1 MAKRPSKQTAKAEPA
16 LTTRALDHGEAAS
29 GAASLRAG
37 FCFTSHDDLAFAL
50 GFPHFKYL
58 TEDTEDPRAEAER
71 LLIHGY
77 PYQHVAYP
85 RKAVERLLRALAL
98 PVAFD
103 LTPDAVVLRPEA
115 VAALDRSEPMTEGEA
130 LSILSSILTKDCPP
144 PSAPVMHL
152 LCEAMFGPDKVS
164 SAILK
169 ALESIRTELWISYG
183 HVLQE
188 SIDVLALMSLR
199 LTSAGQ
205 DQTLSALRDLQS
217 KVLERAKQGFD
228 VTAAERDL
236 ATSPNSVVPVV
247 DGRSDPVAWR
257 AEMLRR
263 KALKQHV
270 DLVRGGANGCGFD
283 VANQTDIV
291 TPPRPVFRASAEA
304 VKAARLKR
312 KDEPW
317 YSLPD
322 PRLVFLGGDDVYRV
336 ERDLWSRAQT
346 PTPPAEAQAIIL
358 ERFGRIRSPVTVEL
372 ALDMA
377 AKSRAKAA
385 AKAWLLAHLD
395 DARPVLDGLAKGSS
409 RLAKDA
415 KDFLGK
421 LPS

>member
-1 MAKRPSKQTAKAEPA
+1 MAKRPSKQAAAAEPA

-29 GAASLRAG
+29 GAAAVRAG

-58 TEDTEDPRAEAER
+58 TSDTADPRAEAER

-85 RKAVERLLRALAL
+85 RGAVERLLRALAL
-98 PVAFD
+98 PVAYD

-115 VAALDRSEPMTEGEA
+115 VAALDRAEPMTKGEA
-130 LSILSSILTKDCPP
+130 LTILSSVLAREPCPP
-144 PSAPVMHL
+144 PSTPVILL
-152 LCEAMFGPDKVS
+152 LCEAMFGPDEVS

-169 ALESIRTELWISYG
+169 ALESLPTARWISHG
-183 HVLQE
+183 HVLKDT
-188 SIDVLALMSLR
+188 IDTLALMSLR
-199 LTSAGQ
+199 LTPSGSEQA
-205 DQTLSALRDLQS
+205 LSALRALQS
-217 KVLERAKQGFD
+217 KVLEGAKQGFD
-228 VTAAERDL
+228 AAAAERDL
-236 ATSPNSVVPVV
+236 AAAPNT
-247 DGRSDPVAWR
+247 SDPAAYR
-257 AEMLRR
+257 AELLRR
-263 KALKQHV
+263 KVLKQHI
-270 DLVRGGANGCGFD
+270 DLVRDGANGCGFD
-283 VANQTDIV
+283 VATQTDIV